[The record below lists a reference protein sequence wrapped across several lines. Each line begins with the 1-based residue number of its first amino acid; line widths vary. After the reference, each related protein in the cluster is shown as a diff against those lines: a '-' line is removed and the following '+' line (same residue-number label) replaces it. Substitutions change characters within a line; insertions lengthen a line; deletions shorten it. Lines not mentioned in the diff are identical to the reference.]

1 MSETAIKSLIMY
13 LAGISNIMLGSFILF
28 NGIGKEKNRAF
39 FLFTA
44 SLGVWSI
51 ALSSFLLANDN
62 NTAYIYILVV
72 TASLFTIPTTFY
84 NLSSA
89 FSGNKYCLRIRPVYI
104 LMIILLL
111 LSFIYFPRF
120 YIQRVISHDWG
131 KESVLGLGY
140 WLLSFYYMGI
150 IVLGFY
156 KLYLSFKNRELGPRD
171 IQTNKYI
178 FFSILATL
186 LFGSIFDWLFPL
198 LNYYP
203 DIWIGP
209 FALFIAVATITYSI
223 VKQRLLD
230 IPVIISK
237 TSARIITYLFF
248 SGVYIS
254 IILFYFNF
262 ISMKPD
268 WLFIAFTVAFG
279 ILGVESAAPT
289 RLAIQTTTDKLFL
302 RGKYDYYYELE
313 HIGNDLANSAGF
325 DELLTYLNDAFINN
339 LEVGRPRLFIP
350 KDDKTG
356 DFYAWDLI
364 EKKATPE
371 TIPRGSFIFEYFSE
385 VKTVIEK
392 GFEGSERL
400 DRAFDETGAK
410 LLIPCYFRNKLLGI
424 LAFGDK
430 LSQEEFTDEDI
441 HLLKSISNQ
450 IGAALERAGAYE
462 DLKAE
467 VEKARAQM
475 EISSRLSS
483 LGTLAAG
490 VTHEIRNPL
499 AVIQSKL
506 ELLPDKLD
514 DKEFLKNLSE
524 VLPRHIERI
533 VGLINRLLFFAKPEK
548 HMTQKINICQVL
560 QDTIDLVD
568 GEAARRDIKIVK
580 DLKDLEIMGDFSQL
594 SQVFLNIMLN
604 AVQSMGSGGEMR
616 VSTSTSN
623 GWVAATISDTGPGI
637 APENLSKIFDPFF
650 TTRPSGTGLGLAIT
664 RRIVEEHKGEI
675 SVVSEPGKGAVFTVK
690 LPAY

>member
-1 MSETAIKSLIMY
+1 MESLLLISSLAAAVALLLLGIFVTAVNRGSRLNHAFSFYLFILALWSIGIAGLVNTASFDMAMVWLKVMSTGVVFIPSGFIIFIYIFTEGKRRKLFTPIIAFGLSLIY
-13 LAGISNIMLGSFILF
+13 LSLAYTNQLFDSVIKLKYGFVGHPHPGVIFPSFVLF
-28 NGIGKEKNRAF
+28 VVVSSFYGYYLLLANYFSSIGRKREQ
-39 FLFTA
+39 
-44 SLGVWSI
+44 SLYLLV
-51 ALSSFLLANDN
+51 SSFLYYVGALS
-62 NTAYIYILVV
+62 VV
-72 TASLFTIPTTFY
+72 P
-84 NLSSA
+84 
-89 FSGNKYCLRIRPVYI
+89 
-104 LMIILLL
+104 
-111 LSFIYFPRF
+111 
-120 YIQRVISHDWG
+120 
-131 KESVLGLGY
+131 
-140 WLLSFYYMGI
+140 
-150 IVLGFY
+150 
-156 KLYLSFKNRELGPRD
+156 
-171 IQTNKYI
+171 
-178 FFSILATL
+178 TL
-186 LFGSIFDWLFPL
+186 LGKTILGGFPIWSFTNVIFGGL
-198 LNYYP
+198 
-203 DIWIGP
+203 
-209 FALFIAVATITYSI
+209 ITYSI

-230 IPVIISK
+230 IPVVISK
-237 TSARIITYLFF
+237 TSARLITYLFF
-248 SGVYIS
+248 SGVYTS

-268 WLFIAFTVAFG
+268 WLFIAFTIAFG
-279 ILGVESAAPT
+279 ILGVESATPT
-289 RLAIQTTTDKLFL
+289 RLAIQTSTDKLFL

-313 HIGNDLANSAGF
+313 HIGADLANSAGF

-350 KDDKTG
+350 RDGKTG

-371 TIPRGSFIFEYFSE
+371 TIPKGSFIFEYFSE

-410 LLIPCYFRNKLLGI
+410 LLIPCYFRNKLLGV

-604 AVQSMGSGGEMR
+604 AVQSMGAGGEMR
-616 VSTSTSN
+616 ITTSTSN

-650 TTRPSGTGLGLAIT
+650 TTRAAGTGLGLAIS

-675 SVVSEPGKGAVFTVK
+675 SVVSEPGKGAVFTIK